1 MTARQVLLA
10 EGIEPTRGQGVCTN
24 VLIVDDHAGFRS
36 RARSLL
42 EAGGYVVVG
51 EAVDGASALTAAMA
65 LKPALVLLDVQLP
78 DRDGFVVARE
88 LTNKFPEVQIV
99 LISTRDARDY
109 GRRLDESGVRG
120 FISKGELSP
129 AALTSLLESHH

>member
-1 MTARQVLLA
+1 MCINT
-10 EGIEPTRGQGVCTN
+10 
-24 VLIVDDHAGFRS
+24 LIVDDHAGFRS

-51 EAVDGASALTAAMA
+51 EAVDGASALAAAIA

-78 DRDGFVVARE
+78 DRDGFAVARE
-88 LTNKFPEVQIV
+88 LAKNFPEVHIV

-109 GRRLDESGVRG
+109 GRRLDESGARG
-120 FISKGELSP
+120 FIPKGELSP
-129 AALTSLLESHH
+129 AALTRLLESTIEVPSHGGCHRNV

>member
-1 MTARQVLLA
+1 MC
-10 EGIEPTRGQGVCTN
+10 IN

-51 EAVDGASALTAAMA
+51 DAVDGTSAVAAVMA

-78 DRDGFVVARE
+78 DHDGFAVARE
-88 LTNKFPEVQIV
+88 LTKNYPDVKIV

-109 GRRLDESGVRG
+109 GRKLHESGVRG
-120 FISKGELSP
+120 FIPKGELCP
-129 AALTSLLESHH
+129 AALTSLLKSSH